1 MAVVD
6 QNAMFRAGLAR
17 GTTGRNPK
25 VERQLAREER
35 LINFGYDI
43 IGSVAQEAIK
53 DGFEGIKKFR
63 NAKESQTAAMN
74 LALDKMPKENVGLQD
89 DVRLIYDNYRKAA
102 RRSRL
107 TFGKKRAEAKA
118 EMSRYMDQMASFN
131 STLEAYASHVPKS
144 QGTLAVVSGVAG
156 ENNKGGSVNMSA
168 SAYGDQIRN
177 TTEQANGD
185 LGMLLN
191 WDHEEGVMKIMRGGK
206 WAEDKNGKR
215 AYMNMGIEENK
226 ELKKRYKEYEKD
238 FKQKTD
244 IERDEVDL
252 TLTDQDF
259 LNQDVKWQKDAPKK
273 LDYPE
278 WAQTQ
283 NTKTLRNV
291 KYSDLKF
298 APPEDRTFMNDHL
311 AAKKLYGKNGYTDGS
326 WYDKETEKEE
336 VYQKIDSYNNNT
348 FKDFFFGGPGFNY
361 SNRRLSTGSL
371 AYKILIS
378 RNTNHDF
385 SSGIGVDDGDN
396 TNNLIPPDSENSTAE
411 SNTRWEGA
419 LTTLKMQDMSS
430 GSNYRRFAQ
439 KNLWTE
445 LEGIHNAAGKA
456 YRRDN
461 PKDPGGGDGDVY
473 VSLWGNQVLAPQT
486 GGERSDFATVQNIA
500 NDQQTV
506 IVGNTKYERVNGA
519 GFDYRAIEDNS
530 AGIWKSIPPKQRTTT
545 NKETLIQSVSPI
557 YGKVPNGYFGESTYK
572 APSTTKVFDPTKG
585 QVTIAQ
591 MKDVLSTSGGPYD
604 ANASDE
610 QITEMYKKYVKSLMP
625 QNQ

>member
-17 GTTGRNPK
+17 GTTGRNPQ

-43 IGSVAQEAIK
+43 VGSVAQEAIK
-53 DGFEGIKKFR
+53 DGFEGVQKFR
-63 NAKESQTAAMN
+63 NAKDSQTAAMN
-74 LALDKMPKENVGLQD
+74 LALDKMPKENVGLQN
-89 DVRLIYDNYRKAA
+89 DVRLIYKNYRDAA

-107 TFGKKRAEAKA
+107 TFGKKRAKAKA
-118 EMSRYMDQMASFN
+118 EMGRYMNQMTSFN
-131 STLEAYASHVPKS
+131 EYLEAYAHHAPKS

-168 SAYGDQIRN
+168 HAYGDQIRN

-191 WDHEEGVMKIMRGGK
+191 WDHENGVMRVMRGGK
-206 WAEDKNGKR
+206 WIEDKDGKR
-215 AYMNMGIEENK
+215 SYVNMGIEENK
-226 ELKKRYKEYEKD
+226 ELKKKYKAYKKD
-238 FKQKTD
+238 FESQQLNSVLNLPEGENDTPQSY
-244 IERDEVDL
+244 
-252 TLTDQDF
+252 QD
-259 LNQDVKWQKDAPKK
+259 
-273 LDYPE
+273 

-283 NTKTLRNV
+283 NKETLRNM
-291 KYSDLKF
+291 KYSELKF

-311 AAKKLYGKNGYTDGS
+311 EVKKLYGKNGYTDDS
-326 WYDKETEKEE
+326 WYNKETEKLE
-336 VYQKIDSYNNNT
+336 VYQKIDGYNNNT

-371 AYKILIS
+371 AYKMLIS
-378 RNTNHDF
+378 RNN
-385 SSGIGVDDGDN
+385 DDNPDN
-396 TNNLIPPDSENSTAE
+396 DLIPPGSDNSTAE

-430 GSNYRRFAQ
+430 GSDYRKFAQ
-439 KNLWTE
+439 ENLWTE
-445 LEGIHNAAGKA
+445 LEGIHDAAGKA

-461 PKDPGGGDGDVY
+461 PKEPGKSDGKSY
-473 VSLWGNQVLAPQT
+473 VNLWGNQILAPQT
-486 GGERSDFATVQNIA
+486 ATERHDYATVQNIA
-500 NDQQTV
+500 NDQPTV

-519 GFDYRAIEDNS
+519 GYDYRAIEDK
-530 AGIWKSIPPKQRTTT
+530 IWKSIPPKQRTTT
-545 NKETLIQSVSPI
+545 KKESLIQSVSPV
-557 YGKVPNGYFGESTYK
+557 YGGVPDGYFGDSTFK
-572 APSTTKVFDPTKG
+572 TPSTTKVFDPTAG

-591 MKDVLSTSGGPYD
+591 MKDVLSTSGGPYNQ
-604 ANASDE
+604 NASDE
-610 QITEMYKKYVKSLMP
+610 QIRDMYKKYVKSLMP

>member
-17 GTTGRNPK
+17 GTTGRNPQ

-43 IGSVAQEAIK
+43 VGSVAQEAIK
-53 DGFEGIKKFR
+53 DGFEGVQKFR

-74 LALDKMPKENVGLQD
+74 LALDKMPKENVGLQN
-89 DVRLIYDNYRKAA
+89 DVRLIYKNYRDAA

-118 EMSRYMDQMASFN
+118 EMGRYMNQMTSFN
-131 STLEAYASHVPKS
+131 EYLEAYAHHAPKS
-144 QGTLAVVSGVAG
+144 QGTIAVASGVAG
-156 ENNKGGSVNMSA
+156 ENNKGGSVNMSS

-191 WDHEEGVMKIMRGGK
+191 WDHENGVMRVMRGGK
-206 WAEDKNGKR
+206 WVEDEDGKR
-215 AYMNMGIEENK
+215 SYVNMGIEENK
-226 ELKKRYKEYEKD
+226 ELKKKYKAYKKD
-238 FKQKTD
+238 FESQ
-244 IERDEVDL
+244 
-252 TLTDQDF
+252 Q
-259 LNQDVKWQKDAPKK
+259 LNSVLNLPEGENDTPQSYKD
-273 LDYPE
+273 

-283 NTKTLRNV
+283 NKKTLRNP
-291 KYSDLKF
+291 KYSELKF

-311 AAKKLYGKNGYTDGS
+311 EVKKLYGKNGYTDDS
-326 WYDKETEKEE
+326 WYNKETEKLE

-371 AYKILIS
+371 AYKMLIS
-378 RNTNHDF
+378 RNN
-385 SSGIGVDDGDN
+385 DDNPDN
-396 TNNLIPPDSENSTAE
+396 DLIPPGSDNSTAE

-430 GSNYRRFAQ
+430 GSDYRKFAQ
-439 KNLWTE
+439 ENLWTE
-445 LEGIHNAAGKA
+445 LEGIHDAAGVA

-461 PKDPGGGDGDVY
+461 PKDPGNNDGKSY
-473 VSLWGNQVLAPQT
+473 VNLWGNQILAPQT
-486 GGERSDFATVQNIA
+486 ATERHDYATVRNIA
-500 NDQQTV
+500 NDQPTV

-519 GFDYRAIEDNS
+519 GYDYRAIEDKS

-545 NKETLIQSVSPI
+545 KKESLIQSVSPV
-557 YGKVPNGYFGESTYK
+557 YGGVPDGYFGDSTFK
-572 APSTTKVFDPTKG
+572 TPSTTKVFDPTAG

-591 MKDVLSTSGGPYD
+591 MKDVLSTSGGPYNQ
-604 ANASDE
+604 NASDE
-610 QITEMYKKYVKSLMP
+610 QIRDMYKKYVKSLMP